1 MACDA
6 ISSPRP
12 VEPPKDLSAPTRSP
26 VAGEGRCR
34 RGYHDKAL
42 VARVGDC
49 GPDGDGVAARAGSGG
64 CARRPF
70 ARPHA
75 RHRHAEGRCPARTR
89 SNAVGSCGARNHG
102 AGLRRQVR
110 LDDARSPPAAPA
122 PTPASQ
128 IGAPAAQLQALAPLS
143 PPVTPTTLT
152 AGGAARTNSPSASS
166 TSPTEAASGLA
177 GGGGKSLEDCMGFW
191 DRGTHMTKAE
201 WRASCARSLNRLA
214 NLKPE
219 TLGLAP
225 PKNGR

>member
-1 MACDA
+1 MIKLWLRGSA
-6 ISSPRP
+6 IAALAAAAL
-12 VEPPKDLSAPTRSP
+12 LSVQEA
-26 VAGEGRCR
+26 A
-34 RGYHDKAL
+34 
-42 VARVGDC
+42 VARG
-49 GPDGDGVAARAGSGG
+49 GHSHGRMHGIAMPKAAVQ
-64 CARRPF
+64 
-70 ARPHA
+70 
-75 RHRHAEGRCPARTR
+75 PALAATPLAAAAPA
-89 SNAVGSCGARNHG
+89 STVPASA
-102 AGLRRQVR
+102 AKSASTLP
-110 LDDARSPPAAPA
+110 APPPAPA

-152 AGGAARTNSPSASS
+152 AGGAARTDSPSASS

-225 PKNGR
+225 PKNSR

>member
-1 MACDA
+1 M
-6 ISSPRP
+6 
-12 VEPPKDLSAPTRSP
+12 
-26 VAGEGRCR
+26 
-34 RGYHDKAL
+34 
-42 VARVGDC
+42 
-49 GPDGDGVAARAGSGG
+49 
-64 CARRPF
+64 
-70 ARPHA
+70 
-75 RHRHAEGRCPARTR
+75 
-89 SNAVGSCGARNHG
+89 
-102 AGLRRQVR
+102 
-110 LDDARSPPAAPA
+110 
-122 PTPASQ
+122 
-128 IGAPAAQLQALAPLS
+128 QALAPLS

-177 GGGGKSLEDCMGFW
+177 GGGGKSLADCMGFW